1 MGGWQSLC
9 MAVIPYSHAL
19 RLILVEVGI
28 FLTDVLNFNGLFL
41 ILLKQIFFKK
51 NIECQELCFYIFV
64 FLSF

>member
-28 FLTDVLNFNGLFL
+28 FLTDVLNFNGLFTYSVEAD
-41 ILLKQIFFKK
+41 FFKK
-51 NIECQELCFYIFV
+51 KY
-64 FLSF
+64 